1 MVTSNINGIHELLSP
16 GTVSV
21 QMKGATKSEILDKML
36 GLLADH
42 PNVNDFEG
50 VRRAVLGREKV
61 MSTGVGKGLALPHA
75 KTSAVDG
82 IAAAF
87 ATTEIPIEYGSI
99 DNLPVR
105 LLFLMVSTEGAKT
118 QHIKILSRISR
129 LMNEEKFRLRLQEAN
144 SSEEIIKLFQEG
156 ELGLP

>member
-1 MVTSNINGIHELLSP
+1 MVTSNINGIHELLSL

-21 QMKGATKSEILDKML
+21 QMEGASKIEILDKML

-42 PNVNDFEG
+42 PNIKDFEG
-50 VRRAVLGREKV
+50 VRRAVLNREEV

-75 KTSAVDG
+75 KTSAVEG

-87 ATTEIPIEYGSI
+87 ATTERPIEYGSI
-99 DNLPVR
+99 DNQPVR
-105 LLFLMVSTEGAKT
+105 LLFLLVGTENAKT

-129 LMNEEKFRLRLQEAN
+129 LMNEDDFRDRLLKATR
-144 SSEEIIKLFQEG
+144 SEEIIKYFHEG
-156 ELGLP
+156 ELGLQ